1 MAKKKRPEKEKD
13 RPKPK
18 KKRSGKGSGALTV
31 VIAAVITIVA
41 GLIILSFFGGRKPWE
56 KPSREI
62 SLFIIDEEGESLV
75 AKKTRIPEGSMESEV
90 RAAINAVIKEGD
102 GTVPEATKVLRVDIK
117 RPLASIDLSKEV
129 SEDHPGG
136 STGEIL
142 TIYSIVNT
150 VAFNFPEIGEV
161 QILIQGKKEQTL
173 KGHIDISQPLKPDM
187 KIVRK

>member
-1 MAKKKRPEKEKD
+1 MAKKKRPEKEKNKP
-13 RPKPK
+13 RPK

-31 VIAAVITIVA
+31 AIAAVVTIIA

-56 KPSREI
+56 RPSREI
-62 SLFIIDEEGESLV
+62 SLFIVDEEGERLA
-75 AKKTRIPEGSMESEV
+75 AKKARIPKGSMESEV
-90 RAAINAVIKEGD
+90 REAVKAVIKEGD
-102 GTVPEATKVLRVDIK
+102 GTVPEATRVLRVDIK
-117 RPLASIDLSKEV
+117 HPLVSIDLSKEV

-150 VAFNFPEIGEV
+150 VALNFPEIEEV
-161 QILIQGKKEQTL
+161 QLLIQGRKEETL

-187 KIVRK
+187 KVIRK

>member
-31 VIAAVITIVA
+31 AIAAVITIVA

-62 SLFIIDEEGESLV
+62 SLFIIDEEGEHLA

-90 RAAINAVIKEGD
+90 RAAITAVIKEGD

-117 RPLASIDLSKEV
+117 RPLASIDFSKEV

-150 VAFNFPEIGEV
+150 VALNFPEIEEV
-161 QILIQGKKEQTL
+161 QILIQGRKEETL

-187 KIVRK
+187 KVVRK